1 MSLSTI
7 GFMRRWQIYLSI
19 SLSSRSTQR
28 TNLVTFLPRACLL
41 HLLFITTFID
51 GLVTLHK
58 PQEGVL
64 RVSTEKDVPADFAFL
79 VSFQILSWTF
89 CLSIIFHIKFSVL
102 HLASALHH
110 SFPRN
115 PEFVLTSEFF
125 CCHLL
130 HHSTRLIW
138 VALHAFIDCY
148 IDFYSRNII
157 IISVYIKRLI
167 RLLVSTFTSHLLFH
181 QGTFI
186 SPGLGQIQLSQKTKK
201 NHLLCMHM
209 HFLA

>member
-1 MSLSTI
+1 
-7 GFMRRWQIYLSI
+7 
-19 SLSSRSTQR
+19 
-28 TNLVTFLPRACLL
+28 VAFLPRACLL
-41 HLLFITTFID
+41 HISFITMYID
-51 GLVTLHK
+51 GLATLHK

-64 RVSTEKDVPADFAFL
+64 RVSTQKDVPLAHFAFL
-79 VSFQILSWTF
+79 VSFQFLSWTF
-89 CLSIIFHIKFSVL
+89 CLSIIFHIKLSVL

-115 PEFVLTSEFF
+115 PEFVLTSKFF
-125 CCHLL
+125 CCQLL

-148 IDFYSRNII
+148 IEFYSRNII
-157 IISVYIKRLI
+157 IISVYIKILI

-186 SPGLGQIQLSQKTKK
+186 GPGLWQIQLSQKNKK
-201 NHLLCMHM
+201 KHLLCMHM